1 MGGGGDDG
9 AMAPPDFERSVN
21 PIPDKEGQIK
31 PNTFLL
37 FPPPSRFLD
46 ILTALKHK
54 MKVAIEGKTFYNVSL
69 LGSEPFIVV
78 SLL

>member
-1 MGGGGDDG
+1 
-9 AMAPPDFERSVN
+9 MAPTEFDRPVN
-21 PIPDKEGQIK
+21 PIPTHFFY
-31 PNTFLL
+31 PVT
-37 FPPPSRFLD
+37 PSRFAD
-46 ILTALKHK
+46 IPTVLKRK